1 MRISWQFT
9 RLTWLAHP
17 VSLHSSERTICSLAQ
32 RQFRLFRNSP
42 TKTMRN
48 SKARSLVHIN
58 ARGRQQLRYGIPR
71 YRKFSSPRRVSCL
84 VFWFRPSVRDVIQQ
98 REIYL
103 SWHYNH
109 IPHSSSSKWQHWLW
123 TTDSV
128 QYHSQSDPPPSSSLL
143 ERPAAAEEKHA
154 KKNSRCKFL
163 PTLFFLFCPPPSD
176 RIALIDTSFSVHLP
190 VHSMSL
196 LLLLSSR
203 VVD

>member
-9 RLTWLAHP
+9 RLTWLDHP

-48 SKARSLVHIN
+48 SKALSLVHIN
-58 ARGRQQLRYGIPR
+58 ARGRQVWNPAIP
-71 YRKFSSPRRVSCL
+71 KILIPSTSVLFGL
-84 VFWFRPSVRDVIQQ
+84 LIPSVCPWCQP

-143 ERPAAAEEKHA
+143 ERPAAAEEKRA
-154 KKNSRCKFL
+154 KKNSRYKFL

-190 VHSMSL
+190 VHSVSL